1 MRLDTWMRAL
11 APASLALAL
20 TLGQMGA
27 PAVAQAPPAGD
38 KTPAPAA
45 PAGASAAAPPPA
57 AATPEPP
64 GQKAEGGGSQPQS
77 QSRPVEA
84 ANGNEPAIPEM
95 LDWSFTGIFGHYDL
109 AQLQRGYKVYKEV
122 CSNCHSMKLVAF
134 RNLEN
139 LGYSAGQVKA
149 LAATYQIDDG
159 PNDKGEMYKRPGRP
173 ADYFPSPF
181 PNDEAGAAA
190 YGKAPPDMSDLAKA
204 RGWERGFP
212 WFLGDFF
219 TQSEEAEG
227 PDYIHAVLNGY
238 TKPDDIKYNIYLPN
252 HKIAMPKPLSDGQV
266 QYGDGA
272 PETVD
277 QYGKDVGAFL
287 MWAAEPKLD
296 ERKAMGFRVMIF
308 LILFAGLLFV
318 VKKRIWARAGGDV
331 VVGAPDV
338 SASASR
344 PGR

>member
-1 MRLDTWMRAL
+1 MRLDTRMRLDTWKRSL
-11 APASLALAL
+11 APAALALAL
-20 TLGQMGA
+20 SLGTA
-27 PAVAQAPPAGD
+27 FAQAPPPGD
-38 KTPAPAA
+38 KTPKPPA
-45 PAGASAAAPPPA
+45 PAGAPAAAPPP
-57 AATPEPP
+57 
-64 GQKAEGGGSQPQS
+64 EGGTPQAADQKVEGNPREPQS
-77 QSRPVEA
+77 EARPIEA

-134 RNLEN
+134 RNLEDI
-139 LGYSAGQVKA
+139 GYSAAQVKA

-181 PNDEAGAAA
+181 ANEAAGAAA
-190 YGKAPPDMSDLAKA
+190 YGKSPPDMSDLAKA
-204 RGWERGFP
+204 RSWERGFP
-212 WFLGDFF
+212 MFLVDFF

-238 TKPDDIKYNIYLPN
+238 TKPDDPKYNIYLPA

-266 QYGDGA
+266 SYDDGA
-272 PETVD
+272 PQTVD

-287 MWAAEPKLD
+287 MWAAEPKLQ
-296 ERKAMGFRVMIF
+296 ERKAMGFRVMLF
-308 LILFAGLLFV
+308 LIVFAGLLFF

-331 VVGAPDV
+331 VVGAP
-338 SASASR
+338 
-344 PGR
+344 

>member
-1 MRLDTWMRAL
+1 MRVDTWMRAL
-11 APASLALAL
+11 APAGLALAL
-20 TLGQMGA
+20 SLGQ
-27 PAVAQAPPAGD
+27 VLAQPAPPPGPTIPKPPSANGD
-38 KTPAPAA
+38 
-45 PAGASAAAPPPA
+45 AAAPPP
-57 AATPEPP
+57 P
-64 GQKAEGGGSQPQS
+64 SQPPHAPNDKVTGAADMS
-77 QSRPVEA
+77 SSEARPVEA

-95 LDWSFTGIFGHYDL
+95 LDWSFTGIFGRYDL

-134 RNLEN
+134 RNLEDI
-139 LGYSAGQVKA
+139 GYSAAQVKA
-149 LAATYQIDDG
+149 LAATFQIDDG

-181 PNDEAGAAA
+181 PNDEAAAAA

-212 WFLGDFF
+212 MFLVDFF

-227 PDYIHAVLNGY
+227 PDYIHAVLLGY

-266 QYGDGA
+266 QYDDGA

-277 QYGKDVGAFL
+277 QYGKDAGAFL
-287 MWAAEPKLD
+287 MWAAEPKLQ
-296 ERKAMGFRVMIF
+296 ERKAMGFRVLIF
-308 LILFAGLLFV
+308 LTLFAGLLFF
-318 VKKRIWARAGGDV
+318 VKKRIWAKAGGDV
-331 VVGAPDV
+331 VVGAHPD
-338 SASASR
+338 R
-344 PGR
+344 P